1 MFEKTMNLL
10 DRTALTFAVILGAFP
25 LLSIAAQA
33 VTL

>member
-10 DRTALTFAVILGAFP
+10 DRTALTFAVILGAIP